1 MSQKEY
7 ILLLGMVFS
16 DQFNPSQGQEFR
28 YRVRCDEEAL
38 ENLGFHIFVHWTTSK
53 HDLLDHR
60 KHS

>member
-7 ILLLGMVFS
+7 ILLLGIVFS

-38 ENLGFHIFVHWTTSK
+38 ENVGQQVSIIC
-53 HDLLDHR
+53 
-60 KHS
+60 